1 VVQGLHPEE
10 NAAVAVEYMQVS
22 AEERQESAKQQ
33 EQAEQQDFRLFL
45 VRVDAR
51 AQQLWVWL
59 LDRGSLR

>member
-1 VVQGLHPEE
+1 M
-10 NAAVAVEYMQVS
+10 AVEYMQVS